1 MKVVICGDSHIGA
14 VFGLGG
20 PNGKGG
26 NTRIDDYE
34 KTLNYIVDYC
44 IENKVDVFV
53 QTGDAFDK
61 RNPTAEQLEVFNR
74 ALKKLSTHNIFSV
87 VIMGNHDYKKTGP
100 TFVSSITSLSAR
112 DLPNVRTVLHPEII
126 SLSDGRE
133 TLNLL
138 LMPFRDR
145 KLYAGN
151 NTKEDSLLYE
161 AEVADLL
168 SNKKDGPVV
177 AIGHNFFYEGSY
189 NDYGGAEVLP
199 RIDAFKDCDLVAM
212 GHYHNFKVLKKAN
225 PIAIYTGSMER
236 INFGDKDSKKV
247 FIEFDT
253 NTKRTRVLT
262 SPIRDLWDDTID
274 LTSSTFETVLQDLED
289 KLTDI
294 NFKDKIVR
302 VKVVIHEQLSSSL
315 KRANIEKRL
324 YELGAYYVSK
334 VNFEH
339 IYQRLIRD
347 TSILE
352 EKDEYSMFKAF
363 IKDQGFDSEME
374 KRILLEAETI
384 IRN

>member
-189 NDYGGAEVLP
+189 NDYGGTEVLP
-199 RIDAFKDCDLVAM
+199 RIDAFKGCDLVAM